1 MKRNLL
7 LLLSAAAFCSTA
19 AAEEMPSLQ
28 IPEPQDS
35 VPSQSVVTYEEKS
48 ATETDGRKPFLK
60 GVLQKADPTLK
71 FGGYIVG
78 KYSVSDRS
86 GEKSNGGFDLRFVR
100 LYLNGYC
107 FQDFYYRLQVEINDA
122 PGVDKGPRVLDAFVE
137 WQHFDEL
144 RVKLGQFKRPFGFE
158 NPYSPL
164 DVGLGSFAQAT
175 MKIASIGDRNG
186 EHKTSGRDLGVQLQG
201 DLFPSKKDGHK
212 WLHYQVGFFNGQ
224 GINHSDKDN
233 FKDLIGGLWIS
244 PIKDLCIGGFGWN
257 GKYTNESYAPGTN
270 QWAEVARKRWGV
282 GLKYESDLTVRGE
295 YMSSVGGVV
304 NDASAPR
311 RSDGWYATVGYPVI
325 KHLKLYGRWD
335 CYRDAKTW
343 SSLKT
348 VYGLSA
354 NYFLGKNFIFQANYS
369 FTDDRSASFG
379 QHYNT
384 FDIQVYARF

>member
-1 MKRNLL
+1 
-7 LLLSAAAFCSTA
+7 
-19 AAEEMPSLQ
+19 MPSLQ